1 MEGTEVFE
9 IGLIWAKRQDK
20 IDPVFHKKKTSI
32 ISEKS
37 LVGQLQEAPAKSRI
51 TVWTMRFLRRIEK
64 EAALKATDY
73 LNLAVC
79 LINRT

>member
-1 MEGTEVFE
+1 MEVSEVFE

-20 IDPVFHKKKTSI
+20 IDPIFHKKTSI